1 MPAKKTKPGRPAFI
15 ITKAILE
22 EVEKLAFLLLNQ
34 SQIAD
39 CLGIRLE
46 TLCRKKKQNDQFN
59 QAIKRGRARGLA
71 ELAKD
76 LRQHQKNTP
85 AACIFKSKVHL
96 KWREDDQEKKSDDD
110 IIRI

>member
-1 MPAKKTKPGRPAFI
+1 MPAKKTKPGRPAFV

-46 TLCRKKKQNDQFN
+46 TLCRKKKQHDQFN

-85 AACIFKSKVHL
+85 AAAIFKAKVHL
-96 KWREDDQEKKSDDD
+96 KWKENEPEDPD
-110 IIRI
+110 IPEIIVE